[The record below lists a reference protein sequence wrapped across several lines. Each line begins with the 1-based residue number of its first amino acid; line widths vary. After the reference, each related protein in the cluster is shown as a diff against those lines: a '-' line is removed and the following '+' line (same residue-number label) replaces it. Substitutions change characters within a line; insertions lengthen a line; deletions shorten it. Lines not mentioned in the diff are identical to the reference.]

1 MSYSSI
7 ILGFLLYLTSGLIWK
22 GLESKFGFIP
32 ACSVISFIFITSYG
46 VYVYIVKAPSSLLL
60 TIPKLDNKGT
70 DRSRRR
76 LSLVDNFEL
85 QKAKVFGTPRHTTNN
100 LDTQSLG
107 ESSNLL
113 NLSKSGQYGNSNIS
127 HTNERIPSQ
136 TQLSFFGLNLTT
148 PIRTPNAASDSRQL
162 LFTNSNSTNSSLSSV
177 RQFDITSSSNLAET
191 FIKAASAAR
200 TAQGDEGI
208 LSPFGF
214 GWANSL
220 SNVTNATP
228 YRLGL
233 TPEKSTPVNNTSKL
247 SSVSSSMTS
256 LVRSSFSSL
265 NAASSNLISGRK
277 SLSNEHSHFTNN
289 SRQGNI
295 SSKQHPTSFLF
306 LRDDPVQNKVKNDS
320 TTPIKKVH
328 PGFASPLPSGRSPI
342 LLQATENRDST
353 LSSDKVS

>member
-7 ILGFLLYLTSGLIWK
+7 VLSFLLYLTSGFIWK

-46 VYVYIVKAPSSLLL
+46 IYVYIVKAPSSLLL
-60 TIPKLDNKGT
+60 TIPKLDSKGT
-70 DRSRRR
+70 NGNKKRP
-76 LSLVDNFEL
+76 SLVDNFEL
-85 QKAKVFGTPRHTTNN
+85 QKAKVFETPRHTANN

-107 ESSNLL
+107 ESNNLL
-113 NLSKSGQYGNSNIS
+113 NLSKSGQYKNLSIS
-127 HTNERIPSQ
+127 HTNERMPSQ

-148 PIRTPNAASDSRQL
+148 PIRAPNTTSDSRQL
-162 LFTNSNSTNSSLSSV
+162 LFSNSNSTNSSSSV

-228 YRLGL
+228 YRLGSV
-233 TPEKSTPVNNTSKL
+233 PEKSTPINNTSKL

-265 NAASSNLISGRK
+265 NAASSNLINSRK

-289 SRQGNI
+289 SRQSNI

-306 LRDDPVQNKVKNDS
+306 LCDDLVQKKNKNDG

-328 PGFASPLPSGRSPI
+328 PGFASPLPSGRSPV